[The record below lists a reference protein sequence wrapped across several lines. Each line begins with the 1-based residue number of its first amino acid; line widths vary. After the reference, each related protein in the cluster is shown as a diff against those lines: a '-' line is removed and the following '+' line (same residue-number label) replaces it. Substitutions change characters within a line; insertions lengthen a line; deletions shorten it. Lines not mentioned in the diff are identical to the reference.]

1 MQRMWYGIIHFA
13 FFPSF
18 FANCI
23 ARVKR
28 FSHDMSLG
36 CLQSHSSLARYDSLL
51 LLSIIIDINF
61 VPMFQLVNQAIMHV
75 NLPSAN
81 VTVMQLDVCARTN
94 SIGGTFYIPIAH
106 VKEKSWKRMTTSH
119 SNTCKC

>member
-36 CLQSHSSLARYDSLL
+36 CLQSHSSLARYELLL

-61 VPMFQLVNQAIMHV
+61 FSNVSASRPSNNACELAI
-75 NLPSAN
+75 
-81 VTVMQLDVCARTN
+81 
-94 SIGGTFYIPIAH
+94 
-106 VKEKSWKRMTTSH
+106 
-119 SNTCKC
+119 CKCDSAAAQCLGKNTFDSRYKYYPNFLC